1 MNSLTIYCII
11 GVVAMTIIYYI
22 YRKIK
27 KKNMVN
33 KDYNRKINDYDLKV
47 RNDLSVLRKELMK
60 TDSPEIRNQILN
72 KIDLIIKNREKEG
85 NEK

>member
-1 MNSLTIYCII
+1 
-11 GVVAMTIIYYI
+11 MTIIYYI

>member
-1 MNSLTIYCII
+1 MNSVTIYCII
-11 GVVAMTIIYYI
+11 GVVAIAILYYI
-22 YRKIK
+22 YRNIK
-27 KKNMVN
+27 KKNMIN